1 MIQNQTDGETA
12 ARERAIIMSVSWV
25 KLKIRQKS
33 GELENQWYCGKVLIY
48 NHSQRFLRIL

>member
-33 GELENQWYCGKVLIY
+33 GELENQWYCGKALIY
-48 NHSQRFLRIL
+48 NHSQ